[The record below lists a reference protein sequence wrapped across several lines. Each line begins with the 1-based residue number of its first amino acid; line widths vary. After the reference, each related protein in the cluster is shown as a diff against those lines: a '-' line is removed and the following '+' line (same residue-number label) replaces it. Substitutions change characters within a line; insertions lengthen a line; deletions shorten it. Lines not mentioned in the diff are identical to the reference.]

1 METKGNLGNEPA
13 FPNEKYSIKV
23 PTGKFS
29 YGEQEF
35 KTEVVFH
42 RGMSKRFFAACYAM
56 NGIMANNECGISYK
70 PQIVAELAYSIADEM
85 LKQENL

>member
-1 METKGNLGNEPA
+1 METKEKLGNEPA

-42 RGMSKRFFAACYAM
+42 RGMSKRFFAACSAM
-56 NGIMANNECGISYK
+56 NGIMASNECGIGHI
-70 PQIVAELAYSIADEM
+70 PQQVAELAYSIADEM
-85 LKQENL
+85 LREENV

>member
-1 METKGNLGNEPA
+1 METKENLDNEPA

-35 KTEVVFH
+35 KTEVIFH

-56 NGIMANNECGISYK
+56 NGIMSNNECGIGHI
-70 PQIVAELAYSIADEM
+70 PQQVAELAYSIADEM
-85 LKQENL
+85 LRQENV